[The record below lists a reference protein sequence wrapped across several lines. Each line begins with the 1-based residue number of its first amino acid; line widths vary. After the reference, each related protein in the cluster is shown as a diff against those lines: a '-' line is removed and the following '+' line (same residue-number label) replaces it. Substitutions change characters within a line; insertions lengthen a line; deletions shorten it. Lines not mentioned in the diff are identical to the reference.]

1 MLEGILNWTVGG
13 ELRAT
18 NLTGIGLVI
27 VATDRFNATGH
38 QVVAITYCGC
48 AHLSQCHHD
57 APTLE
62 NSYVPVI
69 ISITE

>member
-27 VATDRFNATGH
+27 IATDRFNATSNH
-38 QVVAITYCGC
+38 VVVITYCGC
-48 AHLSQCHHD
+48 ALLSQCHHT
-57 APTLE
+57 APTPQ
-62 NSYVPVI
+62 NSYVSVI
-69 ISITE
+69 IL